1 MMSRIPWW
9 LRVPVLFFLVFGL
22 MEYFIDS
29 GDKPAIIEYPITQ
42 FFMLMVLLI
51 VLLREFRSI
60 QFCAVQKAL
69 HSGLLLQLLHS

>member
-1 MMSRIPWW
+1 MVDKGSTTM
-9 LRVPVLFFLVFGL
+9 FFIVFGL

-51 VLLREFRSI
+51 LVAIEVILKSVENVMFQTLVGR
-60 QFCAVQKAL
+60 CARTI
-69 HSGLLLQLLHS
+69 SGGKK